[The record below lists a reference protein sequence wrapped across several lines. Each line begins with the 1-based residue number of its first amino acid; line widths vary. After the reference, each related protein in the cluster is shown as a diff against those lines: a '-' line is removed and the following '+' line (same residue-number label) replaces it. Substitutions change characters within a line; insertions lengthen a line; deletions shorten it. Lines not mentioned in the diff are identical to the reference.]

1 MTSDAHLPT
10 AFIQDARH
18 EYVKL
23 SCAYE
28 DCGKE
33 ITLSRVDDLEGTGAE
48 YFAQCPECS
57 QRMRVA
63 NDSLNSLPQQLL
75 YDAQDLLDQKRAI
88 LAITAICQAYEVYF
102 SWFLR
107 KRLVY
112 DRFAEKVPLGPSDLD
127 ELNQML
133 LGLHEATGMWAFDKL
148 RSCFF
153 EITQLEGTTAKCEYC
168 RNLISDHKPQMPK
181 KTAVA
186 ADARLKD
193 FYEVEVHTLRNKSVH
208 HKAYR
213 PSRGEVD
220 AALLKAKQ
228 LILGD
233 EELIKNWDLTMML
246 NKTIT
251 VR

>member
-57 QRMRVA
+57 QRMRIT

-88 LAITAICQAYEVYF
+88 LAVTAICQAYEVYF

-112 DRFAEKVPLGPSDLD
+112 DRFATKVPLSSSELD
-127 ELNQML
+127 ELNEDL
-133 LGLHEATGMWAFDKL
+133 ADLHKAIGKWAFDKL
-148 RSCFF
+148 RRAFLAVSQVDEASSRQTYFQAIKQGF
-153 EITQLEGTTAKCEYC
+153 EPQKEIK
-168 RNLISDHKPQMPK
+168 LIAGDHP
-181 KTAVA
+181 
-186 ADARLKD
+186 RLDNFKSLN
-193 FYEVEVHTLRNKSVH
+193 VNQLRNKCVH
-208 HKAYR
+208 HKAVR
-213 PSRGEVD
+213 PKAAEVSGHLEE
-220 AALLKAKQ
+220 ARRLL
-228 LILGD
+228 LGD
-233 EELIKNWDLTMML
+233 IELFGNWDLTVML
-246 NKTIT
+246 N
-251 VR
+251 R